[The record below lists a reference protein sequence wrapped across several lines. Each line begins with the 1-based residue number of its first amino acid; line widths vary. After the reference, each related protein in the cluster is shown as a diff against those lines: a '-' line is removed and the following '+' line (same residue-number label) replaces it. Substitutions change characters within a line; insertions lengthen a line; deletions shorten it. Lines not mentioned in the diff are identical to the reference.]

1 MLVQADVLPGP
12 VAEQGHVV
20 AGLLYGRGW
29 RRSRFLAVVV
39 LLVVVVVLLM
49 VMLLLVVVL
58 LLVVLLRRLLL
69 DRGRGAAARAS
80 HRLERG

>member
-1 MLVQADVLPGP
+1 M
-12 VAEQGHVV
+12 V

-29 RRSRFLAVVV
+29 RRSRFLAVVL
-39 LLVVVVVLLM
+39 LLVMVMLLLVVVVLLM
-49 VMLLLVVVL
+49 VMLLLM
-58 LLVVLLRRLLL
+58 LVLRRLLL

>member
-29 RRSRFLAVVV
+29 RRSRFLV
-39 LLVVVVVLLM
+39 M
-49 VMLLLVVVL
+49 MLLLVVVMLLLVMVL
-58 LLVVLLRRLLL
+58 LLVVMLLLVMLLRRLLL
-69 DRGRGAAARAS
+69 DRGRGAADRAS